1 MKKLLKST
9 ENWLYVGIDPEI
21 RISRGLT
28 QKELAD
34 LTLGEISVRTI
45 QNYENGTTDIG
56 AKNLLLLSEILETT
70 PSTLLKV
77 PVETFDNEY
86 DKIHLYN
93 DTGHMFRPIVNEP
106 PYKFNHNLGNSRN
119 IGYYILKEDSHL
131 LGVPKGAKI
140 IFDIEWDYKNLFTNG
155 KKEFIG
161 ITLELG
167 KNIRDFHLTKFI
179 DAGHERRIHNYIFF
193 DRYGLPLQI
202 AQHDLEDVLF
212 AVVKKVIIDF

>member
-77 PVETFDNEY
+77 PVE
-86 DKIHLYN
+86 
-93 DTGHMFRPIVNEP
+93 
-106 PYKFNHNLGNSRN
+106 N
-119 IGYYILKEDSHL
+119 I
-131 LGVPKGAKI
+131 
-140 IFDIEWDYKNLFTNG
+140 
-155 KKEFIG
+155 
-161 ITLELG
+161 
-167 KNIRDFHLTKFI
+167 
-179 DAGHERRIHNYIFF
+179 
-193 DRYGLPLQI
+193 
-202 AQHDLEDVLF
+202 
-212 AVVKKVIIDF
+212 